1 MSFMGDEKACGEVE
15 VEEVTEWYDCSGE
28 EEVEE
33 LTDWYDVTV
42 PFSTTDRSAVF
53 AVTFA
58 GIPGNPALS
67 FSRLQFQKAVWLVVF
82 FGCIF
87 QRML

>member
-42 PFSTTDRSAVF
+42 PFSTTDRSAR
-53 AVTFA
+53 
-58 GIPGNPALS
+58 PANFPRREEDCHQS
-67 FSRLQFQKAVWLVVF
+67 Y
-82 FGCIF
+82 GG
-87 QRML
+87 